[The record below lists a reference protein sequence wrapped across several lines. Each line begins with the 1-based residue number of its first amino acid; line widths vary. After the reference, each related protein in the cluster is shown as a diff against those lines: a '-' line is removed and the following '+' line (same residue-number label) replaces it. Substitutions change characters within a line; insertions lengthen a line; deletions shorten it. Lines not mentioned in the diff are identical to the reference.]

1 MAGLIT
7 ESCQPSAPIDERL
20 KVARVVILKGTVVL
34 TVSSVMCKL
43 LYTTV
48 RNNPKPS
55 LGCVPQPNDSVT
67 FVALFKANCLN
78 IH

>member
-20 KVARVVILKGTVVL
+20 KVARVVILRDTEISA
-34 TVSSVMCKL
+34 VSSVMCKL

-67 FVALFKANCLN
+67 FVALFKVNCQN
-78 IH
+78 IA